1 MDLLASS
8 HYDHSQSD
16 SQEQRDGSIDNN
28 SDKEDYT
35 HNSLLNPLPSYISK
49 TSSLKSQNKSDDD
62 TIPVPSSI
70 QSLIRLQFLLGG

>member
-16 SQEQRDGSIDNN
+16 SPAQGDDSID
-28 SDKEDYT
+28 KEEYS
-35 HNSLLNPLPSYISK
+35 HNSLLNPLPSYMSK

-62 TIPVPSSI
+62 TIPVPFSI
-70 QSLIRLQFLLGG
+70 Q